1 MMLLCM
7 DVGNTNIVLG
17 VFEDEKLTH
26 SFRIE
31 SNPMETPDEYGIKII
46 EMLRFFNVEYQ
57 KISGVII
64 ASVVPGLDGG
74 FERTFDKFF
83 GIKPI
88 FVSPGTKSG
97 IKIKIDNPKQLGADI
112 LVGCMAA
119 HQKYGSPCIVVD
131 MGTAITFAGLT
142 ADKEI
147 LGVTILPGIKTSYS
161 NLISKTARL
170 ESARMEVP
178 LKVLGRDTVASI
190 QSGMVFGTASMIDGM
205 IRKIKKEMGVE
216 KIITVLTGGESRMV
230 REYLEEPTFYDE
242 NLLLDGLRI
251 IYQKNL

>member
-1 MMLLCM
+1 MMLLCL

-17 VFEDEKLTH
+17 IFEDEKLIH
-26 SFRIE
+26 SFRFA

-57 KISGVII
+57 KINGIII

-74 FERTFDKFF
+74 FEKTFEKYF

-112 LVGCMAA
+112 LVGCVAA
-119 HQKYGSPCIVVD
+119 YQKYGSPCIVID

-142 ADKEI
+142 AEKEI

-161 NLISKTARL
+161 NLISKTAKL

-190 QSGMVFGTASMIDGM
+190 QSGMIFGTASMIDGM
-205 IRKIKKEMGVE
+205 ISRIKKEMGVE
-216 KIITVLTGGESRMV
+216 KIITVLTGGESRLV
-230 REYLEEPTFYDE
+230 REYLEEPTFYDD
-242 NLLLDGLRI
+242 NLLLEGLRI